1 MLADVVSHFFTIF
14 FCRNPCEMF
23 HSRMRLTTD
32 FIFIYGYTFLYQ
44 IQIITKNILLVFFL
58 IWDLCTV
65 YPLASCSISAP
76 WKAEQALLW
85 QAKRGTAMW
94 AQAGK

>member
-1 MLADVVSHFFTIF
+1 MLADVVSYFFTIF

-44 IQIITKNILLVFFL
+44 IQIITKNILLGFL
-58 IWDLCTV
+58 NLGSLYGLSFCF
-65 YPLASCSISAP
+65 L
-76 WKAEQALLW
+76 
-85 QAKRGTAMW
+85 
-94 AQAGK
+94 